1 MRKLQKKA
9 TILLLSLCKFFVGIA
24 LIFSTL
30 LCGAIDVTAQDKV
43 SLDVVDL
50 GLSTPP
56 EKKHVLFS
64 IQGSNTLGADL
75 TPRLVEGF
83 FRSLG
88 ATGVHRLQ
96 STVDNESVVVGR
108 YKHGKYK
115 ADIRVTIAAH
125 GSSTGFKALLQ
136 SHSDIAASSRPI
148 KDGEVGSLRL
158 IDEQHREPKEVIVGI
173 DGLAVIVHPD
183 NPVQQLSMDQLRGI
197 YIGKFTNWS
206 SVGGVNAKIRVLAR
220 DSKSGTYDTFKSL
233 VLKKKA
239 LLSSAR
245 RYESNRVLSQNVET
259 QVDAI
264 GFVGL
269 AFVDNTRAVSI
280 ADGDSS
286 ALSPTELNVA
296 TEDYPLSRR
305 LYFYRSASPKMPEVV
320 NAFLTFVESD
330 KGQQIVKEGG
340 FISQKIYALPIDEAY
355 ADTETEGFWQRLNL
369 NVRFQQGTSNL
380 DNKAEMDVQRL
391 IAFLKGGNEGFNKI
405 RFVGYSNPLGGDK
418 QLLALSLLRAQ
429 NVRWALRNEGVRNS
443 IQTKAGAPVFVADPD
458 SVRQEKNRRVEV
470 WVQ

>member
-9 TILLLSLCKFFVGIA
+9 TIFLLSLCKSFMGA
-24 LIFSTL
+24 AL
-30 LCGAIDVTAQDKV
+30 LCGVLLCTTTGVAAQDTMAL
-43 SLDVVDL
+43 SATEL
-50 GLSTPP
+50 GFSTPP
-56 EKKHVLFS
+56 KKKHVLFS

-83 FRSLG
+83 FGALG
-88 ATGVHRLQ
+88 ATDVHRLQ
-96 STVDNESVVVGR
+96 SSIENESVVVGR

-125 GSSTGFKALLQ
+125 GSSTGFKALMQ
-136 SHSDIAASSRPI
+136 DRSDIAASSRPI
-148 KDGEVGSLRL
+148 TDGEIGSLRL
-158 IDEQHREPKEVIVGI
+158 VDELHRRPKEVIVGI
-173 DGLAVIVHPD
+173 DGLAIIVHPD
-183 NPVQQLSMDQLRGI
+183 NPVQQLSMAQLRGI
-197 YIGKFTNWS
+197 YTGKFTNWS
-206 SVGGVNAKIRVLAR
+206 SVGGNNSKIRVIAR
-220 DSKSGTYDTFKSL
+220 DKKSGTYDTFKSL

-245 RYESNRVLSQNVET
+245 RYESNSDLSDTVGSQI
-259 QVDAI
+259 DAI

-269 AFVDNTRAVSI
+269 AFVNRSKAISI
-280 ADGDSS
+280 ADGDSF

-340 FISQKIYALPIDEAY
+340 FISQKIYALPVDEAY
-355 ADTETEGFWQRLNL
+355 ADTESEDFWRRLNL

-405 RFVGYSNPLGGDK
+405 RFVGYSNPLDGDR

-429 NVRWALRNEGVRNS
+429 NVRWALRNKGVRNS
-443 IQTKAGAPVFVADPD
+443 IQTKAGAPIFVADPE